1 VSSVRLVAVCA
12 ADAPTSKTRTLVETI
27 VAERG
32 GELIDLSSL
41 PAEGLLGRT
50 EDEAVARA
58 VAKAGDAQ
66 VLVVA
71 TPVYRASY
79 TGALK
84 AFFDRFQYE
93 ALKGTAVVLVATAA
107 AAEHYLALDTG
118 GRALIASL
126 GGLTVP
132 TVVYAT
138 HDDFV
143 DGRPTDE
150 LLVKLRTAVDEA
162 EALAAKSH

>member
-1 VSSVRLVAVCA
+1 MTKLVVVCA
-12 ADAPTSKTRTLVETI
+12 ADSPTSKTRALVTAI
-27 VAERG
+27 VDERH
-32 GELIDLSSL
+32 GELIDLSQL

-50 EDEAVARA
+50 SDEAVEHA
-58 VAKAGDAQ
+58 VTTASAAD

-84 AFFDRFQYE
+84 AFFDRFPYG
-93 ALKGTAVVLVATAA
+93 ALTKTAVVLVATAA
-107 AAEHYLALDTG
+107 IAEHFLALDTG

-126 GGLTVP
+126 GGWTVP
-132 TVVYAT
+132 TAVYGT

-143 DGRPTDE
+143 DGTPSEE
-150 LLVKLRTAVDEA
+150 LLTKLREAVNEA
-162 EALAAKSH
+162 ERIAEAIS